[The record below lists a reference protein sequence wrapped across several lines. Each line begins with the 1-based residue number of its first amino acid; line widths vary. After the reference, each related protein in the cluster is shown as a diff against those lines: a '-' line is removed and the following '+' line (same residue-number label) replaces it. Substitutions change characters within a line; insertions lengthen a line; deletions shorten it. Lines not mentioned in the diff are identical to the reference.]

1 MIQIIYGRKG
11 CGKSKKLVD
20 LANEEIASAKG
31 DIVFID
37 DDSRAIYDLRHEIR
51 FVNCCDYGI
60 DNTDKLYGFI
70 SGMMAQ
76 DYDISSIYIDSIKNV
91 FEKGKGEKVQEFFDN
106 LDRICHQNE
115 IRVLMVLSGNDDQLP
130 EFLKKYII

>member
-11 CGKSKKLVD
+11 SGKSKKLVD
-20 LANEEIASAKG
+20 MANEELAGAKG

-37 DDSRAIYDLRHEIR
+37 DDSRAMYDLRHEIR
-51 FVNCCDYGI
+51 FVNCCDYSI
-60 DNTDKLYGFI
+60 DSTEKLYGFI

-91 FEKGKGEKVQEFFDN
+91 FEKGRDEKYQEFFTS
-106 LDRICHQNE
+106 LEKIAGANE
-115 IRVLMVLSGNDDQLP
+115 IRVLMVLSGNEDQTP
-130 EFLKKYII
+130 EYLKKYII